1 MPFGETFFLH
11 LVVRMYSSAQNC
23 KIYVGN
29 LPDYIRPRDIEDIF
43 WKFGRIRNVD
53 LHDRSRGP
61 PFAFV
66 EFDDERGAEDAV
78 YYRNGYD
85 FEGYRLRVEAPRT
98 PKYLTRP
105 SRDRDPYDRLG
116 DPWGYPPRSSRPLPP
131 PRRKRRSSSRRGEFR
146 VTVSGLPRSA
156 SWQDLKD
163 HFREAGEIAYTDV
176 SSDGTGVLEFSSRK
190 TMEYAVKHFDDT
202 KFRSHQGES
211 SYIRV
216 RVCRKGRKSP
226 SRSRSRTRS
235 RERRSHSRSKSRSPH
250 RGKRSR
256 SRDRDDSRS
265 RDKSDG
271 KSMRQSDSRRARDSR
286 DASRDN
292 SAYSADPEDS
302 PRPKKRK
309 ESKRKR
315 SESMSSAEDEKVQS
329 KMRQDR
335 GREDSKG
342 SLEDSSR
349 ENSIERSPSKSS
361 DRSMKG
367 SASPA
372 PNSQFPA
379 EQSEEQTPDVSLER
393 QAHSKSGSR
402 GSTPQDSS
410 ESRKSSP
417 SSSRSRSATPLGN
430 SHSSSPDANQETKD
444 GSNPLPEGLN
454 ENGAEEAEE
463 RKGSLSDEP
472 QSMDS

>member
-1 MPFGETFFLH
+1 
-11 LVVRMYSSAQNC
+11 MYSSSAQNC

-190 TMEYAVKHFDDT
+190 TMDYAVKHFDDT

-211 SYIRV
+211 AYIRV
-216 RVCRKGRKSP
+216 RIARRSRKSP

-235 RERRSHSRSKSRSPH
+235 RERRSHTRTKSRSPH
-250 RGKRSR
+250 RSKRSR

-271 KSMRQSDSRRARDSR
+271 KSKRQSDSRRARDSR
-286 DASRDN
+286 DGSRDN
-292 SAYSADPEDS
+292 SVESADQEDS

-309 ESKRKR
+309 DIKRKR
-315 SESMSSAEDEKVQS
+315 SDSMSSVDEKVQS
-329 KMRQDR
+329 KMRQER
-335 GREDSKG
+335 ARVDSKG

-349 ENSIERSPSKSS
+349 DNSAERSPSKSS
-361 DRSMKG
+361 DRSIKE

-372 PNSQFPA
+372 PNSQFQT
-379 EQSEEQTPDVSLER
+379 EQSEERTPDVSLER
-393 QAHSKSGSR
+393 QPHSKSGSR
-402 GSTPQDSS
+402 GSTPQESS
-410 ESRKSSP
+410 ESKKSSP
-417 SSSRSRSATPLGN
+417 SSSRSATPLGN
-430 SHSSSPDANQETKD
+430 SHSSSPDLNQETKD
-444 GSNPLPEGLN
+444 GSNSLPDGVN
-454 ENGAEEAEE
+454 ENGAEEVEKKGEE
-463 RKGSLSDEP
+463 IGKEDSLSDEP

>member
-1 MPFGETFFLH
+1 
-11 LVVRMYSSAQNC
+11 MYSSAQNC

-29 LPDYIRPRDIEDIF
+29 LPDYIRPRDIEEVF

-78 YYRNGYD
+78 HYRNGYD

-98 PKYLTRP
+98 PKYLSRP

-116 DPWGYPPRSSRPLPP
+116 DPWGYPPRSSRQLPP
-131 PRRKRRSSSRRGEFR
+131 PRRRLRSSSRRGEFR

-190 TMEYAVKHFDDT
+190 AMDYAVKHFDDK

-216 RVCRKGRKSP
+216 RVCRKSRKSL

-250 RGKRSR
+250 RSKRSR
-256 SRDRDDSRS
+256 SRERDDSRN
-265 RDKSDG
+265 RDKSEA
-271 KSMRQSDSRRARDSR
+271 KKRNRSSQSGSRRGRDSLDLSRENSLDSR
-286 DASRDN
+286 DQD
-292 SAYSADPEDS
+292 DS
-302 PRPKKRK
+302 PRCKKPRK
-309 ESKRKR
+309 DCKRNR
-315 SESMSSAEDEKVQS
+315 SDSLSSADDLKVHRKS
-329 KMRQDR
+329 RHER
-335 GREDSKG
+335 VREDSKG
-342 SLEDSSR
+342 SVEDSSR

-361 DRSMKG
+361 DRSMKE
-367 SASPA
+367 SASPV
-372 PNSQFPA
+372 PNSQFAP
-379 EQSEEQTPDVSLER
+379 EMSEERTPGVSPEVSPER
-393 QAHSKSGSR
+393 QVHSKSESR
-402 GSTPQDSS
+402 ASSPQDSS
-410 ESRKSSP
+410 ESRKSTP
-417 SSSRSRSATPLGN
+417 SSSPSGSPLGN
-430 SHSSSPDANQETKD
+430 SNSSSPEHNQETKD
-444 GSNPLPEGLN
+444 SSYSFTEGLN
-454 ENGAEEAEE
+454 ENGAEELEVA
-463 RKGSLSDEP
+463 KGGELEKEDSLSDET
-472 QSMDS
+472 Q

>member
-1 MPFGETFFLH
+1 
-11 LVVRMYSSAQNC
+11 MYSSAQNC

-66 EFDDERGAEDAV
+66 EFDDERGSEDAV

-116 DPWGYPPRSSRPLPP
+116 DPWGYPPRSSRPGPP

-146 VTVSGLPRSA
+146 VTVSSLPRSA

-216 RVCRKGRKSP
+216 RVARRTRKSP

-235 RERRSHSRSKSRSPH
+235 RERRSHSRSRSRSKSRSPH
-250 RGKRSR
+250 RSKRTR
-256 SRDRDDSRS
+256 SRDRDDS
-265 RDKSDG
+265 KN
-271 KSMRQSDSRRARDSR
+271 KRQSDSRRGRDSR

-292 SAYSADPEDS
+292 SVESADQEDS
-302 PRPKKRK
+302 PKPKKLRK
-309 ESKRKR
+309 DSKRKR
-315 SESMSSAEDEKVQS
+315 SDSISSVEEEKGQS
-329 KMRQDR
+329 KARQER
-335 GREDSKG
+335 AREDSKG
-342 SLEDSSR
+342 SAEDSSR
-349 ENSIERSPSKSS
+349 ENSVERSLSKSS
-361 DRSMKG
+361 DRSIKE
-367 SASPA
+367 STSPA

-379 EQSEEQTPDVSLER
+379 GQSEERTPEVSPER

-402 GSTPQDSS
+402 ASTPQESS
-410 ESRKSSP
+410 ESRKSTP
-417 SSSRSRSATPLGN
+417 SSSRSGTPLGN
-430 SHSSSPDANQETKD
+430 SHSSSPDLNPETKD
-444 GSNPLPEGLN
+444 GSNSLPEGLN
-454 ENGAEEAEE
+454 ENGAEVEE
-463 RKGSLSDEP
+463 RKGEGICKEDSLSDEP
-472 QSMDS
+472 QSMDT